1 MGLFEE
7 YLTNEYGGGQYFT
20 PEEDALFKERTYD
33 SLQKLEKLGWEVEW
47 SQPSFSG
54 TLYRL
59 WNEGRSRALY
69 LSEKKLYKGK
79 ATIQKYLDARNRL
92 KIMRHRGA
100 PKEDLM
106 AQAALINQLGKDLKE
121 SIDLQEQIDLPMI
134 DLSKT
139 KYKSVNDAAK
149 FEAGLAKG
157 STEIW
162 YMRPE
167 FFRDFNMGWKFLI
180 RHHGETTGKLK
191 FSEIPQKSHILLG
204 KIKEK
209 NPSNIFRMMQ
219 GEIWSPY
226 GEANDL
232 IRKKGLHHTSMS
244 VGDIIKTGNKLLVVD
259 TSGFKDISKIVKAKE
274 QWKNRF

>member
-1 MGLFEE
+1 MRFEE
-7 YLTNEYGGGQYFT
+7 FLTNEYGGGQYFT
-20 PEEDALFKERTYD
+20 PEEDELFKERTYD
-33 SLQKLEKLGWEVEW
+33 SLKKLEKMGWKVEW

-69 LSEKKLYKGK
+69 LSERKLYKGK
-79 ATIQKYLDARNRL
+79 ATVGKFVDAQKRL
-92 KIMRHRGA
+92 KLLRHREA
-100 PKEDLM
+100 PMSQISQQVELIKQLKQDLS
-106 AQAALINQLGKDLKE
+106 E
-121 SIDLQEQIDLPMI
+121 SIRLDEQPPTKLIDPNI
-134 DLSKT
+134 G
-139 KYKSVNDAAK
+139 KYKTLNDAAK
-149 FEAGLAKG
+149 LEDGLGKG

-162 YMRPE
+162 YMKPE
-167 FFRDFNMGWKFLI
+167 YFRDFNMGWKFLI

-209 NPSNIFRMMQ
+209 NPGNIFRMMQ

-226 GEANDL
+226 GEANNL

-244 VGDIIKTGNKLLVVD
+244 VGDIIKVGNKILMVD
-259 TSGFKDISKIVKAKE
+259 MSGFKDISKIVKAKE
-274 QWKNRF
+274 QWRKRF